1 MQPLWR
7 IINIF
12 GLALQLYAKLSTD
25 KLHTFGLCCAA
36 TACPSACPSIS
47 SHCLPFQLPHGEV
60 PHPSE
65 VHSSTDWQYSS
76 RRRHHKPTRRLPTSS
91 TRNRLAWEGPSPDQD
106 LLLHVGTEVACRD
119 LAPSLP
125 SMKTDTLGKQD
136 RCCGCWCP
144 PSILAVLFTPA
155 ELFLLEAV
163 ETEPASSQIR
173 SDGKSPTACT
183 CTTGD

>member
-1 MQPLWR
+1 MCKCSAYHVKKISGTAASVVTR
-7 IINIF
+7 VAIF
-12 GLALQLYAKLSTD
+12 VAFSPPPYQR
-25 KLHTFGLCCAA
+25 HH
-36 TACPSACPSIS
+36 S
-47 SHCLPFQLPHGEV
+47 SPLPHGEV

-144 PSILAVLFTPA
+144 PSVLAVLFTPV

-163 ETEPASSQIR
+163 ETEPASSQIG